1 MLNSECLE
9 VFNKYLVE
17 VKKSSQ
23 NTLSSYMRDVRQ
35 FGDFMEAH
43 TSESIVSA
51 TEDDLTEYIE
61 CREPLLRLSAC
72 MAYCAT
78 AAM

>member
-35 FGDFMEAH
+35 FGDFMETH

-51 TEDDLTEYIE
+51 AERRI
-61 CREPLLRLSAC
+61 
-72 MAYCAT
+72 
-78 AAM
+78 